1 MVTRSAL
8 RFRAKHRTKPADAK
22 DQKTAELKARIRE
35 LEAELARE
43 RMLREA
49 AEAALRAGDE
59 AAALQAE
66 NAAWQDEVIRLK
78 IVLDSWNNVIKSR
91 ESGIM
96 VHANFKLIRSCLHPD
111 SRNSASDEKL
121 ARAFRVFNR
130 LEYVL
135 CDEAEL
141 PTKHYALTTKE
152 LAWLRGRKERQK
164 LAAKNA
170 KRRARSDSAPRVQV
184 SPPTT

>member
-1 MVTRSAL
+1 L
-8 RFRAKHRTKPADAK
+8 R
-22 DQKTAELKARIRE
+22 
-35 LEAELARE
+35 
-43 RMLREA
+43 
-49 AEAALRAGDE
+49 
-59 AAALQAE
+59 
-66 NAAWQDEVIRLK
+66 DEVIRLK
-78 IVLDSWNNVIKSR
+78 TVLESWYQVVRSR

-121 ARAFRVFNR
+121 GKAFRVFNR

-141 PTKHYALTTKE
+141 PTKEPVLTAKE
-152 LAWLRGRKERQK
+152 WKWLRGRKKREV

-170 KRRARSDSAPRVQV
+170 KHRARSGSSSRPTKPLPQNWT
-184 SPPTT
+184 SPA